1 MSAGHFLVDTSALI
15 RLLRNEDVQARW
27 RGQLAAGVV
36 HICPVT
42 ELEFLY
48 TAQSAARRAQL
59 LEQIDAAFVWI
70 DMPAEV
76 FHRAAQVQAGLT
88 QRGLHR
94 SAGPVDLLVA
104 AAAELHG
111 LTMLHYDRDFEQV
124 AKVTGQRAE
133 WVAPAG
139 SIS

>member
-1 MSAGHFLVDTSALI
+1 VSAGQFLVDTSGLI

-27 RGQLAAGVV
+27 RGQLAAGLVRV
-36 HICPVT
+36 CPVT

-59 LEQIDAAFVWI
+59 VEQVDAAFVWT
-70 DMPAEV
+70 DMPPDV
-76 FHRAAQVQAGLT
+76 FHRATQVQAALT

-94 SAGPVDLLVA
+94 SAGPVDLLLA
-104 AAAELHG
+104 AAAELLD
-111 LTMLHYDRDFEQV
+111 LTVLHYDRDFEQV
-124 AKVTGQRAE
+124 AKVTGQPQE

-139 SIS
+139 SVS